1 MLISVKEEYG
11 PRVTWWGWIDFQD
24 QRGTEWTSTGLFTT
38 RFTRRRDRQTT
49 SNKQILKLIG
59 SFVLNFIGPTT
70 RHGDPVSPYLILF
83 CVEGFSALL
92 RQAQLTNEVVGVC
105 FGRQRPTIT
114 HLLFTDN
121 SVVFLEA
128 NPRNLEALRGVIMK
142 YEESSRQKSSIYLV
156 RGVWRKIEVRWII
169 L

>member
-1 MLISVKEEYG
+1 
-11 PRVTWWGWIDFQD
+11 
-24 QRGTEWTSTGLFTT
+24 
-38 RFTRRRDRQTT
+38 
-49 SNKQILKLIG
+49 LKLIG
-59 SFVLNFIGPTT
+59 SFVLNFIGTTT

-92 RQAQLTNEVVGVC
+92 RHAQLKNEVVGVC

-156 RGVWRKIEVRWII
+156 RGVWRKIEVR
-169 L
+169 